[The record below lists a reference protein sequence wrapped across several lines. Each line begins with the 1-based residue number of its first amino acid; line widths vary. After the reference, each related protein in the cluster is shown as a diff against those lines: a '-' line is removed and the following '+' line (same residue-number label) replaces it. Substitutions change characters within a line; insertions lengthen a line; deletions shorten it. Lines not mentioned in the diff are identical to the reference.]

1 MGGLVKSIFGGTD
14 RSAQRE
20 QINANAQN
28 TQLFQQLAGQAS
40 DQAKSLYGAAD
51 TNRNMSLQQV
61 LSLLGGT
68 IPQQLSA
75 QQQGNMGAQQQLI
88 GGLPM
93 IQDAIMGRPVNM
105 GALQP
110 TRISYNTDFAQ
121 QQLPQ
126 FTTSAQT
133 LAKPPAPTTPQP
145 DLSSLL
151 SGWGSFNV

>member
-14 RSAQRE
+14 RSAQR
-20 QINANAQN
+20 QQVQSN
-28 TQLFQQLAGQAS
+28 TQNQALFQNLANQSGEQS
-40 DQAKSLYGAAD
+40 RSLYGAAD
-51 TNRNMSLQQV
+51 TNRNMSLQQI

-75 QQQGNMGAQQQLI
+75 QQQGNMGAQQQLL

-110 TRISYNTDFAQ
+110 TRINYDTSFAN

-126 FTTSAQT
+126 FMTSQQA
-133 LAKPPAPTTPQP
+133 LAKPPQP
-145 DLSSLL
+145 DLSTLL
-151 SGWGSFNV
+151 AGGSYDV